1 MKTKID
7 FLGNNTNGLKQFSIN
22 ISIDKEL
29 DLVEKITGQNSYSE
43 ILDICIHNLS
53 WNNTLSLNSKTEI
66 EFPKIEFYKTIINDQ
81 DSFETEII
89 ISKTIKGLEEELEST
104 VLKSLLNWNQDFI
117 AYCLFNLF
125 RDLRESIL
133 YKELSEYYLN
143 NSITNND
150 YFPESL
156 SYLFNEKKTKI
167 SLLNKILS
175 NLETLK
181 SFKFKPENFK
191 DEEFDGQKPTENFFN
206 KLTGQYKSDLKK
218 YEESKKTYLATQ
230 QSKKEIELQ
239 KIKKYEIHLKE
250 FLIPNME
257 IISERIKQLNPNQ
270 EINKSNSENN
280 EHQFIE
286 LLNKNVINHFY
297 NFNYDLFLKNDYL
310 LLEIKLPLF
319 EDFVNS
325 KNVKVNKNTI
335 KNLEIE
341 YRNLCISIL
350 FGLGDLIFKNDQHD
364 QIKNIFQNGIVS
376 YKDKSTGKQVEN
388 CILSLSIPKT
398 EFTDFDLNHIDLFQA
413 FKRLKGISAPNFTES
428 IPVRPILTINKE
440 DRRFV
445 DGREVMQHLDE
456 RTNLASMDWEDFEHF
471 IRELF
476 EKEFSSSGGEVKITQ
491 SSRDGGIDA
500 IAFDPDPI
508 KGGKIVIQSK
518 RYTNV
523 VGVSAVRDLY
533 GTMINEGA
541 NKGILVTTSHFGS
554 DAYNFAKDKP
564 LSLIDGDNLLQLL
577 IKHNFKAKIDIQEAK
592 EKKNKD

>member
-1 MKTKID
+1 MKTEID

-29 DLVEKITGQNSYSE
+29 DLVEKITGQNLYSE

-66 EFPKIEFYKTIINDQ
+66 EFPKIEFYKTIINNH
-81 DSFETEII
+81 DSFETERI
-89 ISKTIKGLEEELEST
+89 ISKTIKGLVEKIEST
-104 VLKSLLNWNQDFI
+104 ALKSLLNWNQDFI
-117 AYCLFNLF
+117 AYCLVNLF
-125 RDLRESIL
+125 PDLRESIL

-156 SYLFNEKKTKI
+156 SYLFNEEKTKI
-167 SLLNKILS
+167 NLLNEILS
-175 NLETLK
+175 NLEILK
-181 SFKFKPENFK
+181 SFKFKPDNFK

-206 KLTGQYKSDLKK
+206 KLSGQYKSDLKK
-218 YEESKKTYLATQ
+218 YEDLKKSHYTAQ
-230 QSKKEIELQ
+230 QAKKEAELQ
-239 KIKKYEIHLKE
+239 KIKNYVIITKE
-250 FLIPNME
+250 FSDPNIE
-257 IISERIKQLNPNQ
+257 IISERIKQLNSNK
-270 EINKSNSENN
+270 EINKANSENS
-280 EHQFIE
+280 EYEFIK
-286 LLNKNVINHFY
+286 LLDRNVINHFY
-297 NFNYDLFLKNDYL
+297 NFNYELFLKNDYL
-310 LLEIKLPLF
+310 ILEIHLPSF
-319 EDFVNS
+319 EEFLNS
-325 KNVKVNKNTI
+325 KNKKISKTTI
-335 KNLEIE
+335 KDLENE
-341 YRNLCISIL
+341 YRDICISVF
-350 FGLGDLIFKNDQHD
+350 FGIGDLIFKNDND
-364 QIKNIFQNGIVS
+364 DSIKNLFINGTVS
-376 YKDKSTGKQVEN
+376 IKDKSTGKQVQS
-388 CILSLSIPKT
+388 CILSLSIPKI
-398 EFTDFDLNHIDLFQA
+398 EFINFELNHIDLFQG
-413 FKRLKGISAPNFTES
+413 FKRLKGISAPSFSES
-428 IPVRPILTINKE
+428 IPVRPIMTINKE

-577 IKHNFKAKIDIQEAK
+577 FKHNFKAKIDIREAR
-592 EKKNKD
+592 ENRNKG